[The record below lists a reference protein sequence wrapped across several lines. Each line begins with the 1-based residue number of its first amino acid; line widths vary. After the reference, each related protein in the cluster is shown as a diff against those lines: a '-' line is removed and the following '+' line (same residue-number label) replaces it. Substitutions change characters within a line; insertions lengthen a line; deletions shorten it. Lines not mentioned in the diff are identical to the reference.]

1 MIIGLSGLKG
11 SGKST
16 AAGFLVEDGFV
27 KMSFAEPIKRML
39 ACVGLSHEDLYGD
52 SKEEVNDILDGK
64 TPRYAMQTLGTEW
77 GRDLI
82 SSNIWVNIVK
92 HDILKIKDDVVIDDC
107 RFPNEVAM
115 ILSLGGVIV
124 YIDRGG
130 KSGDH
135 VSERE
140 VKSLYK
146 HYTVRNEGSLNDL
159 HIPIKYVIVASREFK
174 RVVG

>member
-16 AAGFLVEDGFV
+16 AANFLVEDGFI

-39 ACVGLSHEDLYGD
+39 ACVRLSHEDLYGD
-52 SKEEVNDILDGK
+52 RKEEPNHMLNGK

-82 SSNIWVNIVK
+82 SPNIWVNVVK
-92 HDILKIKDDVVIDDC
+92 HDILKYEIKDHIVIDDC

-115 ILSLGGVIV
+115 ILGLEGIIV
-124 YIDRGG
+124 YIERDGETEG
-130 KSGDH
+130 H
-135 VSERE
+135 ASERE
-140 VKSLYK
+140 VKSLYR
-146 HYTVRNEGSLNDL
+146 HVTVRNMGSLVYL
-159 HIPIKYVIVASREFK
+159 QESMMTIKARHLSK
-174 RVVG
+174 